1 FSNSPVRDRELRWA
15 LGTGRVR
22 RREQAKGRTTL
33 MASHVAEDYSSK
45 GGREDLSPAGAT
57 AVPKAANFAEGR
69 VNREALC
76 VRQSPEQ
83 EGGGDGGVA
92 AGAGGAGGGC
102 RGDNDGGL
110 GGGILGVRSTS
121 IANGEG
127 SGTGNQAKFDGR
139 PVPEEPP
146 HAGASSCVVSTRP
159 AAGAAVGRCLNGAGE
174 GGGLGS
180 SEAGYG
186 GHAATASAT
195 GLGAGLSTHESNSDC
210 LPVAVGASA
219 LSEGTAAAADAAA
232 ATAAVGLRELAQ
244 AGGGQPGS
252 CGGIQH
258 KAAAADTSPGLSATV
273 PAEPTPAV
281 GIQTPVAVGNQA
293 PTTAGLSSASAVGVV
308 DPGPLMNVAPLTDL
322 PRLVAPATHVPRP
335 QMPPPVDSARVDGEG
350 KISLRPR
357 KNPANGNVTDLP
369 TPATEVGSRSRLR
382 LRKYNNPAPPSA
394 HAPQQTNFAPT
405 LKREEGSA
413 RAIGSRAKT
422 CDQVEV
428 DGNKCPRRPS
438 FGFPG
443 DKRASRCASHKLEG
457 HEDITSRRCDEEG
470 CSRIPSFR
478 QPGGT
483 TRIRFCA
490 AHKPPGYEDYHKGAR
505 SCRVAPG
512 GFNACN
518 RNSSF
523 GFKGGKRISCAQHKQ
538 KGMINL
544 NTPRCRGPE
553 CYLTPYF
560 GLRGAT
566 PTYCSKHKQ
575 EGMINVIS
583 KRCEDESCDRIP
595 SYNYD
600 MVGAKAVYCN
610 AHKAEGMVNVRHP
623 RCAGPDC
630 KRQPSFGKAGGKTA
644 VYCVV
649 HKEPDM
655 VDVVNNYQRQGKKRR
670 ARE

>member
-1 FSNSPVRDRELRWA
+1 
-15 LGTGRVR
+15 
-22 RREQAKGRTTL
+22 
-33 MASHVAEDYSSK
+33 MAYHVAEDYSSK
-45 GGREDLSPAGAT
+45 GEREGLSPAGAA
-57 AVPKAANFAEGR
+57 AVPKAANLAEGR
-69 VNREALC
+69 VKREVLC
-76 VRQSPEQ
+76 VARAPEE
-83 EGGGDGGVA
+83 EGGSDDGVA
-92 AGAGGAGGGC
+92 AGAGGAGRGC
-102 RGDNDGGL
+102 RGDNDGSRRGR
-110 GGGILGVRSTS
+110 IPGVPSIS
-121 IANGEG
+121 IANEEG
-127 SGTGNQAKFDGR
+127 RRAGNQTNFGRR

-146 HAGASSCVVSTRP
+146 HSGTSSSVVSTLP
-159 AAGAAVGRCLNGAGE
+159 AAGAALGRCLSGAGD
-174 GGGLGS
+174 GGGLVS

-186 GHAATASAT
+186 GHAASASAT
-195 GLGAGLSTHESNSDC
+195 GLSSGLSTQESNSDR
-210 LPVAVGASA
+210 LPVTVGTSA
-219 LSEGTAAAADAAA
+219 LSEGTAAAVDAAV
-232 ATAAVGLRELAQ
+232 ATAAVGLREHAQ

-258 KAAAADTSPGLSATV
+258 KAAVADTSPAPAATV
-273 PAEPTPAV
+273 PAVPTPAV
-281 GIQTPVAVGNQA
+281 GIQTPLAVGNQA
-293 PTTAGLSSASAVGVV
+293 TTTAGLSTASAVGVV
-308 DPGPLMNVAPLTDL
+308 DPGPSMDAAPFADL
-322 PRLVAPATHVPRP
+322 PRLAAPATYVPRP
-335 QMPPPVDSARVDGEG
+335 QLPPPVDSARGDGEG
-350 KISLRPR
+350 RRRSLSPR
-357 KNPANGNVTDLP
+357 KNPANGNVTSPP
-369 TPATEVGSRSRLR
+369 TPATEVGSRIRLR
-382 LRKYNNPAPPSA
+382 LRKYNNPAPSSA
-394 HAPQQTNFAPT
+394 HVPQQTNPAPT

-413 RAIGSRAKT
+413 RAIDSRAKT

-428 DGNKCPRRPS
+428 DGSKCPRRPS

-457 HEDITSRRCDEEG
+457 HEDVTSRRCDEEG

-478 QPGGT
+478 QPGGNS
-483 TRIRFCA
+483 RIRFCA

-553 CYLTPYF
+553 CYLTPNF

-575 EGMINVIS
+575 EGMTNVIS
-583 KRCEDESCDRIP
+583 KRCEDQSCDRIP

-623 RCAGPDC
+623 RCADPDC

-655 VDVVNNYQRQGKKRR
+655 VDVVNNYQRQSKKRK

>member
-1 FSNSPVRDRELRWA
+1 
-15 LGTGRVR
+15 
-22 RREQAKGRTTL
+22 
-33 MASHVAEDYSSK
+33 MASHAADGYSSK
-45 GGREDLSPAGAT
+45 GGRGSLSPAAAAAAG
-57 AVPKAANFAEGR
+57 PMAANLAEGR
-69 VNREALC
+69 VKREALC
-76 VRQSPEQ
+76 VRESLEQ

-92 AGAGGAGGGC
+92 AGAGGAGDGC
-102 RGDNDGGL
+102 HGEIDGRLRGVISGM
-110 GGGILGVRSTS
+110 SSSS

-127 SGTGNQAKFDGR
+127 SRAGNQARR

-146 HAGASSCVVSTRP
+146 HPGASSGVVSTLP
-159 AAGAAVGRCLNGAGE
+159 VAGADLGRCLNGAGE
-174 GGGLGS
+174 GSGLEAA
-180 SEAGYG
+180 EAGYG
-186 GHAATASAT
+186 GHAAPASVT
-195 GLGAGLSTHESNSDC
+195 GLSAGLSVRESNSGR

-219 LSEGTAAAADAAA
+219 SSEGAAAAADAAA
-232 ATAAVGLRELAQ
+232 ATAAVGLREHAPTGRSNP
-244 AGGGQPGS
+244 AAVG
-252 CGGIQH
+252 
-258 KAAAADTSPGLSATV
+258 AFNTAAADRSPAPAATV
-273 PAEPTPAV
+273 PAIPTPAV
-281 GIQTPVAVGNQA
+281 GIQPPVAVGIQA
-293 PTTAGLSSASAVGVV
+293 PTTAGFSCTSAVGVV
-308 DPGPLMNVAPLTDL
+308 DPGPSMDVAPLTEL
-322 PRLVAPATHVPRP
+322 PRLAAPAMHVPHP
-335 QMPPPVDSARVDGEG
+335 QMPSPVDSARIDGEG
-350 KISLRPR
+350 RRSLRPR
-357 KNPANGNVTDLP
+357 KHTANGNVADPP
-369 TPATEVGSRSRLR
+369 TPMTEVGSRSRLR
-382 LRKYNNPAPPSA
+382 LRKYNNPAPPST
-394 HAPQQTNFAPT
+394 HVPQQTNPAPT
-405 LKREEGSA
+405 PKQEEGSA

-428 DGNKCPRRPS
+428 DGSKCPRRPS
-438 FGFPG
+438 FGLPG

-457 HEDITSRRCDEEG
+457 HEDITSRRCDKEG

-478 QPGGT
+478 QPGGNS
-483 TRIRFCA
+483 RIRFCA

-518 RNSSF
+518 RSSSF

-610 AHKAEGMVNVRHP
+610 AHKAKGMVNVRHP
-623 RCAGPDC
+623 RCADPDC

-649 HKEPDM
+649 HKEPNM
-655 VDVVNNYQRQGKKRR
+655 VDVVNNYQRQGKRR
-670 ARE
+670 KTQE